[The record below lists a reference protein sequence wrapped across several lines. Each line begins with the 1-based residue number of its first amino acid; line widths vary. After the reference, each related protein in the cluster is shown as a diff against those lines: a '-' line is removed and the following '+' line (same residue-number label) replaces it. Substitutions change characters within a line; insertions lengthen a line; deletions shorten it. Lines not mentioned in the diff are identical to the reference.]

1 MPAWSIFYRSDHAES
16 VLEIKFRGLKTM
28 RREDDLLAI
37 PTAGFVLYS
46 LEEFCSQSLS
56 AL

>member
-1 MPAWSIFYRSDHAES
+1 MPARIILYHSQNREPMPDIELRR
-16 VLEIKFRGLKTM
+16 LETM